1 MFSTT
6 RPYPFF
12 EHESTCLQGGVYV
25 CEGGWGV
32 KFCPSGLPG
41 FVKKPHSHT
50 ESSDTY
56 GMTCLSEQRPQ
67 APCGID
73 TDAHPR
79 PTGLLGRTAL
89 CSQPLQTKVVAARP
103 KRRPETPGL
112 TGLQPVASPSE
123 KGRSQKVVSGE
134 AEEASVASGA
144 GYLLIQTLAPPPTV
158 GLSPSHCTVL
168 SLSFLICKMEQQAV
182 PHRLSRTG
190 Q

>member
-1 MFSTT
+1 M
-6 RPYPFF
+6 
-12 EHESTCLQGGVYV
+12 
-25 CEGGWGV
+25 
-32 KFCPSGLPG
+32 KFCPSGLPS
-41 FVKKPHSHT
+41 FVKNPHSHT
-50 ESSDTY
+50 ESSVTY

-134 AEEASVASGA
+134 AGEESVASGA
-144 GYLLIQTLAPPPTV
+144 GYLLVQTLAPPPTV
-158 GLSPSHCTVL
+158 GRSPSYCTVL

-182 PHRLSRTG
+182 PHRWSKTG